1 MASIDKYLSKTMK
14 LWQEIQKLWI
24 TQNARLNRSWIR
36 TPTVLQMENME
47 CGAASLSI
55 ILQHY
60 GKYVP
65 LTQLRELCGVSRDG
79 SDAANL
85 LLAGK
90 KLALKGNGYKKSL
103 EALRKMNLPV
113 ILFWEFNHFLIL
125 EGFVGDRIMLN
136 DPAVGPRSVSVEE
149 FQTSYTGITISLE
162 PDQSFE
168 PGGTRPSVWPIVLR
182 RMATEKLGVL
192 FTLITGLLLILPQL
206 IMPVYA
212 QIYLDEVIS
221 NQLGQW
227 IKPMLWAMA
236 ITIIFQ
242 AIVQQLQLIGTRSLE
257 KRLTR
262 RFAAQFERHVL
273 SLPER
278 FLSQRFAGDIAVR
291 VQYNNA
297 ISEFISSRLIPLIS
311 GLVLLLFYLIL
322 TLLYSPLLGLIIFI
336 TTGINAIVVSLNLRF
351 LNDSS
356 LQISK
361 DRGKTSAI
369 IINAVREIESIKS
382 AALENDIFK
391 RYTGYQ
397 TRLLNFN
404 QDVSLRNS
412 RMAIIPSI
420 LTTVNEILILS
431 VGFLLVLKGELT
443 LGMLLAAQ
451 TIAFS
456 LKSQIESV
464 INFVRSLPDFSSNVL
479 RLEDVLEQPID
490 PLLEISS
497 NSESFPSDIDRLSG
511 AIEIQNMS
519 FGYVPVK
526 EPLIKNLNVSIK
538 PGQRVAFVGGS
549 GSGKSTI
556 AKLIAGLYQPT
567 DGEILYDGF
576 PLITI
581 PRSIAVASLGMV
593 QQEIALYGCSVREN
607 LTMWNSKIPDVT
619 LLKACQDAQIL
630 KTIRQ
635 LPEGFNSKLIEGGRN
650 LSGGQRQ
657 RLEIARVLA
666 QNPAILIL
674 DEATA
679 ALDSE
684 TERLVDE
691 AFRRRGCTQIIVAHR
706 LSTIRDAD
714 EIIVLNQGEVV
725 QRGTHL
731 EMSSMSGSPYQILLS
746 EVAEKA

>member
-1 MASIDKYLSKTMK
+1 MK
-14 LWQEIQKLWI
+14 LWKEIQQIWI
-24 TQNARLNRSWIR
+24 ARTARVKGSWIR
-36 TPTVLQMENME
+36 TPTVLQMENTE

-90 KLALKGNGYKKSL
+90 KLGLKGNGYKKSL
-103 EALRKMNLPV
+103 EALRSMKLPV

-125 EGFVGDRIMLN
+125 EGFVGDKIKLN
-136 DPAVGPRSVSVEE
+136 DPAVGPRSVSEE
-149 FQTSYTGITISLE
+149 DFQTSYTGITISLE
-162 PDQSFE
+162 PDHQFQT
-168 PGGTRPSVWPIVLR
+168 GGIRPSVWPIVRR
-182 RMATEKLGVL
+182 RMLTERFGSLFVL
-192 FTLITGLLLILPQL
+192 VTGLLLILPQL
-206 IMPVYA
+206 VMPIYA
-212 QIYLDEVIS
+212 QIYLDEVIG
-221 NQLGQW
+221 NQLDQW

-236 ITIIFQ
+236 ITIVFQ

-278 FLSQRFAGDIAVR
+278 FFSQRFAGDIAVR

-297 ISEFISSRLIPLIS
+297 ISEFIASRLIPLIAGS
-311 GLVLLLFYLIL
+311 VLLIFYLIL
-322 TLLYSPLLGLIIFI
+322 TLLYSPILGLIVFV
-336 TTGINAIVVSLNLRF
+336 TTGLNAVAVSLNLRF
-351 LNDSS
+351 LNDAS

-361 DRGKTSAI
+361 DSAKTGAI

-404 QDVSLRNS
+404 QNVSMRNT
-412 RMAIIPSI
+412 RMAMIPSI
-420 LTTVNEILILS
+420 LTTINEILILS
-431 VGFLLVLKGELT
+431 VGFILVLKGELT

-451 TIAFS
+451 TIALS
-456 LKSQIESV
+456 LKGQIENV
-464 INFVRSLPDFSSNVL
+464 INFVRVLPSFASNVL

-490 PLLEISS
+490 PVLES
-497 NSESFPSDIDRLSG
+497 NRNSKSFPTEIDRLSG
-511 AIEIQNMS
+511 AIEIRDMS

-526 EPLIKNLNVSIK
+526 APLIKELNVSIK
-538 PGQRVAFVGGS
+538 PGQRIAFVGGS

-567 DGEILYDGF
+567 SGEILYNGF
-576 PLITI
+576 PLIKI

-607 LTMWNSKIPDVT
+607 LTMWNSSIPDGT
-619 LLKACQDAQIL
+619 LIKACQDAQIL
-630 KTIRQ
+630 QTIRQ
-635 LPEGFNSKLIEGGRN
+635 LPEGFQTKLVEGGRN

-657 RLEIARVLA
+657 RLEIARVLV

-679 ALDSE
+679 ALDAE

-714 EIIVLNQGEVV
+714 EIIVLNKGEVV

-731 EMSSMSGSPYQILLS
+731 EMSRLEGSPYHALLS
-746 EVAEKA
+746 EVAEKR

>member
-1 MASIDKYLSKTMK
+1 MK
-14 LWQEIQKLWI
+14 LWQEIQKLLI
-24 TQNARLNRSWIR
+24 TQNAKANGGWIR
-36 TPTVLQMENME
+36 TPTVLQMENTE

-90 KLALKGNGYKKSL
+90 KLDLKGNGYKKSL
-103 EALRKMNLPV
+103 EALRKMKIPV

-125 EGFVGDRIMLN
+125 EGFVSDRIMLN
-136 DPAVGPRSVSVEE
+136 DPAVGPRSVSEEE
-149 FQTSYTGITISLE
+149 FQTSYTGIAIRFE

-168 PGGTRPSVWPIVLR
+168 PGGTRPSVWPIVIR
-182 RMATEKLGVL
+182 RMATEQLGVL
-192 FTLITGLLLILPQL
+192 FVLITGLLLILPQL
-206 IMPVYA
+206 IMPIYA

-221 NQLGQW
+221 NQLDQW

-278 FLSQRFAGDIAVR
+278 FFSQRFAGDIAVR

-311 GLVLLLFYLIL
+311 GSVLLLFYLIL
-322 TLLYSPLLGLIIFI
+322 TLLYSPLLGLIVFI
-336 TTGINAIVVSLNLRF
+336 TTGINAIAVSLNLRF
-351 LNDSS
+351 LNDAS

-361 DRGKTSAI
+361 DSAKTGAI

-404 QDVSLRNS
+404 QDVSMRNA
-412 RMAIIPSI
+412 RMAMIPSV
-420 LTTVNEILILS
+420 LTTINEILILS

-451 TIAFS
+451 TIALS
-456 LKSQIESV
+456 LKGQIESV
-464 INFVRSLPDFSSNVL
+464 INFVRSLPTFSSNVL

-490 PLLEISS
+490 PVLEVS
-497 NSESFPSDIDRLSG
+497 NDSDTFPSDIDRLSG

-526 EPLIKNLNVSIK
+526 APLIKNLDVSIK
-538 PGQRVAFVGGS
+538 PGQRIAFVGGS

-567 DGEILYDGF
+567 SGGILYDGF
-576 PLITI
+576 PLTTI
-581 PRSIAVASLGMV
+581 PRSIVVASLGMV

-607 LTMWNSKIPDVT
+607 LTMWNSQIPNAT
-619 LLKACQDAQIL
+619 LIKACQDAQIL
-630 KTIRQ
+630 QTIRK
-635 LPEGFNSKLIEGGRN
+635 LPEGFQTKLIEGGRN

-657 RLEIARVLA
+657 RLEIARVLV

-679 ALDSE
+679 ALDAE

-731 EMSSMSGSPYQILLS
+731 QMSSIAGSPYQVLLS

>member
-1 MASIDKYLSKTMK
+1 MK

-278 FLSQRFAGDIAVR
+278 FFSQRFAGDIAVR

-451 TIAFS
+451 TIALS

-526 EPLIKNLNVSIK
+526 GPLIKNLNVSIK

-567 DGEILYDGF
+567 GGEILYDGF

-607 LTMWNSKIPDVT
+607 LTMWNSKIPDAT
-619 LLKACQDAQIL
+619 LIKACQDAQIL

-731 EMSSMSGSPYQILLS
+731 EMSSVSGSPYQLLLS

>member
-1 MASIDKYLSKTMK
+1 MK

-278 FLSQRFAGDIAVR
+278 FFSQRFAGDIAVR

-451 TIAFS
+451 TIALS

-567 DGEILYDGF
+567 GGEILYDGF

-607 LTMWNSKIPDVT
+607 LTMWNSKIPDAT
-619 LLKACQDAQIL
+619 LIKACQDAQIL

>member
-1 MASIDKYLSKTMK
+1 MK
-14 LWQEIQKLWI
+14 LWQEIQKLLI
-24 TQNARLNRSWIR
+24 TQYARANGAWIR
-36 TPTVLQMENME
+36 TPTVLQMENTE

-90 KLALKGNGYKKSL
+90 KLDLKGNGYKKSL
-103 EALRKMNLPV
+103 GALRKMKLPV

-136 DPAVGPRSVSVEE
+136 DPAVGPRSVSEEE
-149 FQTSYTGITISLE
+149 FQTSYTGITIRFE
-162 PDQSFE
+162 PDESFE
-168 PGGTRPSVWPIVLR
+168 PGGTRPSVWPIVIR
-182 RMATEKLGVL
+182 RMVTERLGVL
-192 FTLITGLLLILPQL
+192 FALSTGLLLILPQL
-206 IMPVYA
+206 IMPIYA

-221 NQLGQW
+221 NQLDQW

-278 FLSQRFAGDIAVR
+278 FFSQRFAGDIALR
-291 VQYNNA
+291 VQYNNS
-297 ISEFISSRLIPLIS
+297 ISDFISSRLIPLIS
-311 GLVLLLFYLIL
+311 GSFLLLFYLIL
-322 TLLYSPLLGLIIFI
+322 TILYSPFLGLIVFI
-336 TTGINAIVVSLNLRF
+336 TTGINAIAVSLNLRF
-351 LNDSS
+351 LNDAS

-361 DRGKTSAI
+361 DSAKTGAI

-391 RYTGYQ
+391 KYTGYQ

-404 QDVSLRNS
+404 QDVSMRNA
-412 RMAIIPSI
+412 RMAMIPSL
-420 LTTVNEILILS
+420 LTTINEILILS
-431 VGFLLVLKGELT
+431 VGFFLVLKGEIT

-451 TIAFS
+451 TIALN
-456 LKSQIESV
+456 LKGQIESV
-464 INFVRSLPDFSSNVL
+464 INFVRALPTFSSNVL

-490 PLLEISS
+490 PVLELS
-497 NSESFPSDIDRLSG
+497 NEPETFPKNINRLSG
-511 AIEIQNMS
+511 AIEIRNMS

-526 EPLIKNLNVSIK
+526 APLINNLDVSIK

-567 DGEILYDGF
+567 SGEILYDEF
-576 PLITI
+576 PLRTI

-607 LTMWNSKIPDVT
+607 LTMWNPKIPDAT

-630 KTIRQ
+630 QTIRK
-635 LPEGFNSKLIEGGRN
+635 LPEGFQTKLIEGGRN

-657 RLEIARVLA
+657 RLEIARVLV

-679 ALDSE
+679 ALDAE
-684 TERLVDE
+684 TERLIDE

-714 EIIVLNQGEVV
+714 EIIVLNHGEVV
-725 QRGTHL
+725 QRGTHQ
-731 EMSSMSGSPYQILLS
+731 EMSSIPGSPYQTLLS

>member
-1 MASIDKYLSKTMK
+1 MK

-221 NQLGQW
+221 NQLDQW

-278 FLSQRFAGDIAVR
+278 FFSQRFAGDIAVR

-451 TIAFS
+451 TIALS

-526 EPLIKNLNVSIK
+526 GPLIKNLNVSIK

-567 DGEILYDGF
+567 GGEILYDGF

-607 LTMWNSKIPDVT
+607 LTMWNSKIPDAT
-619 LLKACQDAQIL
+619 LIKACQDAQIL

-679 ALDSE
+679 ALDAE